1 LNWKSYY
8 GKRWLKFLRTK
19 VTKGVLMITVAI
31 ANAKTVLKE
40 TISAG
45 AIIATT

>member
-1 LNWKSYY
+1 M
-8 GKRWLKFLRTK
+8 K
-19 VTKGVLMITVAI
+19 VTKGVLLIRVAI
-31 ANAKTVLKE
+31 ANVKTVIKE